1 MERRYRRETRLV
13 HAGTV
18 RSPFGET
25 SEALFLTSGFVYDR
39 AETAEAR
46 FRGEEP
52 GYTYS
57 RLGNPTVR
65 MFEERM
71 AALEGSED
79 AAATASGMA
88 AITALLMS
96 VLRSGDRVVAPRLL
110 FGSTLVLLRE
120 ILPRFGIETE
130 FVDGA
135 DPASWERALA
145 RPARLVLLETPGNP
159 TLEIVDIR
167 AVSEMAHDAG
177 AVVAVDNVLATP
189 ILQHPLEL
197 GADVVVYSATK
208 HIDGHG
214 RCLGGVICCSAEFR
228 REVLLPWLRHAGP
241 ALSPFNAWVLLKG
254 LESLALRVR
263 RASDSAL
270 RIARF
275 LEDHRRVERVVYPGL
290 GSHPQHTLAMLQ
302 MEEGGPVL
310 SFYTGGGKAR
320 AFEVL
325 DRLKLIRI
333 SNNLGDAKTL
343 ATHPAT
349 TTHQRLSA
357 EERARLGITDDLI
370 RISVGLEDPED
381 LIEDLEQALG

>member
-1 MERRYRRETRLV
+1 MDRCYHRETRLV

-25 SEALFLTSGFVYDR
+25 SEALFFTSGFVYDR
-39 AETAEAR
+39 AATAEAR
-46 FRGEEP
+46 FKGEEP

-65 MFEERM
+65 MFERRM

-88 AITALLMS
+88 AITAVLMS
-96 VLRSGDRVVAPRLL
+96 VLRSGDRVVASRLL
-110 FGSTLVLLRE
+110 FGSTLFLLKE
-120 ILPRFGIETE
+120 FLPRFGIETE
-130 FVDGA
+130 LVDA
-135 DPASWERALA
+135 TDLDAWEKALS
-145 RPARLVLLETPGNP
+145 RPARLVLVESPANP

-167 AVSEMAHDAG
+167 TVAELAHAAG
-177 AVVAVDNVLATP
+177 ALLVVDNVLATP
-189 ILQHPLEL
+189 VLQHPLEL

-214 RCLGGVICCSAEFR
+214 RCLGGVICCSAAFR
-228 REVLLPWLRHAGP
+228 NDVLVPWLRHAGP
-241 ALSPFNAWVLLKG
+241 SLSPFNAWVLLKS
-254 LESLALRVR
+254 LESLPLRVR

-275 LEDHRRVERVVYPGL
+275 LEDCRRVERVLYPGL
-290 GSHPQHTLAMLQ
+290 ASHPQHTLAMLQ
-302 MEEGGPVL
+302 MEEPGPVL

-320 AFEVL
+320 AFAVL

-349 TTHQRLSA
+349 TTHSRLPA
-357 EERARLGITDDLI
+357 EERARLRITDDLI
-370 RISVGLEDPED
+370 RISVGLEHPDD
-381 LIEDLEQALG
+381 LIEDLEQALR